1 MVPLR
6 PAASQCACQEFV
18 FVAQFEFIL
27 HYFLWENR
35 SDFSGATVCE
45 TSNKLLLELV
55 GVVEIVELRYL
66 CFSMQNWYIFYR
78 RMLHLFFFPFLRP
91 LLLLKCRKFRETNKS
106 ST

>member
-45 TSNKLLLELV
+45 TSNKLLLEVV
-55 GVVEIVELRYL
+55 GVVEMVELCY
-66 CFSMQNWYIFYR
+66 CASACKIGTFSTVACYIF
-78 RMLHLFFFPFLRP
+78 FFFLS
-91 LLLLKCRKFRETNKS
+91 CVHYCC
-106 ST
+106 